1 MFFVLNQ
8 EGTKAGGESMN
19 ENTIGYN
26 IRSLRSERK
35 MTQEQLAQ
43 KMYVKRQ
50 TLSNYEIGK
59 RIPDIY
65 ELLIMADIFE
75 ITLDEFVGRS
85 FQCAK
90 CVRNSD

>member
-1 MFFVLNQ
+1 MFFVLYPA
-8 EGTKAGGESMN
+8 GTKTGGEDMT
-19 ENTIGYN
+19 ENIIGYN
-26 IRSLRSERK
+26 IRSLRSERN

-50 TLSNYEIGK
+50 TLSNYEVGK

-65 ELLIMADIFE
+65 ELLTMADIFE
-75 ITLDEFVGRS
+75 ITLDEFVGRT